1 MFISICAGVAVAAA
15 TFSGLKVGDK
25 KRQQRKIEKEFA
37 EKYRKQLAEQKVAEQ
52 AAKPEAA
59 AVAIDAIG
67 AAAKAAAEAINI
79 AAGGAAPAADEKKTE
94 GGAPVVNVPVD
105 VPEA

>member
-15 TFSGLKVGDK
+15 TFSGLKVGEK
-25 KRQQRKIEKEFA
+25 KRSARKIEKEFA
-37 EKYRKQLAEQKVAEQ
+37 AAYRQQLAEQKVAEQ
-52 AAKPEAA
+52 AAKPEAEAVA
-59 AVAIDAIG
+59 AVDAIG

-79 AAGGAAPAADEKKTE
+79 AAGAVAEPVAAAAAEAT
-94 GGAPVVNVPVD
+94 GGAPVVD